1 MLWLCF
7 KLPSCLFGNTRDMSL
22 CMKKQICLFY
32 LYATAKS
39 EIQICSNK
47 HETGLVFKSI
57 SQKMLHLVIKRKHKT
72 VVSQSNIQIRGY
84 NKY

>member
-7 KLPSCLFGNTRDMSL
+7 KLPSCLFGNTRDTSVIIMYEKS
-22 CMKKQICLFY
+22 KICLFY

-47 HETGLVFKSI
+47 HETDHICLLKL
-57 SQKMLHLVIKRKHKT
+57 MH
-72 VVSQSNIQIRGY
+72 NIPY
-84 NKY
+84 LDTANVNAYE